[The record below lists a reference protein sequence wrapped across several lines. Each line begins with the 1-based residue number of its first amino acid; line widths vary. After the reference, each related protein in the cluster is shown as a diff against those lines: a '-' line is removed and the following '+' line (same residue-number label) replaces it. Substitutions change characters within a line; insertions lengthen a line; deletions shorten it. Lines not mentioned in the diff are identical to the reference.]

1 MPAPTSLRHRL
12 CMCVCVSVC
21 LYACAVPCVR
31 LRAGASVCMRA
42 CGPIA
47 RNEARIIILVRIEV
61 VFEATKNIDGRG
73 SEEEGDIGDVKVVVS
88 ATCR

>member
-1 MPAPTSLRHRL
+1 M
-12 CMCVCVSVC
+12 
-21 LYACAVPCVR
+21 YACVW
-31 LRAGASVCMRA
+31 
-42 CGPIA
+42 PIA